1 MADQPRY
8 PDTGDDTG
16 MRRDREGL
24 PRWVKVSLIILAVV
38 VLLIVIVMLLFS
50 GGTGGHGPSRHF

>member
-1 MADQPRY
+1 MADQPRH
-8 PDTGDDTG
+8 PDTGGDTG

-24 PRWVKVSLIILAVV
+24 PRWVKVSLTILAVV

>member
-1 MADQPRY
+1 MADQPGY
-8 PDTGDDTG
+8 PDTGGDTG
-16 MRRDREGL
+16 VGRDREGL

-38 VLLIVIVMLLFS
+38 VVLVVIVMLLFS